1 MSTPDVP
8 DRRLSAWADT
18 AVEKLR
24 TESGSAL
31 LLVAVSL
38 IALLWANSPLSD
50 AYFHLWETPISVDIG
65 DLRFDMNLHHWI
77 NDGLMVVFFFLIGLE
92 VRQEFAVGSL
102 QDRSRAMVPLIAGLA
117 GVALPAL
124 IYLAIAGGTA
134 PAGWGVVVG
143 TDTAFLL
150 GMLAILGPRMSS
162 QLRVF
167 LLTLTVVDDF
177 LAVAVIGTVYTE
189 DLNLTALGIALAG
202 LVLLWLVGRSG
213 QWRSG
218 PYVLLIVVIWA
229 ATIKSGVHPSL
240 IGMAAGLMIP
250 SANPDRA
257 DVVAAKH
264 VFRDYWQAPAAG
276 AARIVTSG
284 VRRSISVN
292 ERMHESLRGVVS
304 LVVVPIFALANAGI
318 DLRGDGL
325 GDALRSPI
333 TWAVVAGLVLGKFVG
348 ISAGTWLSVRFG
360 LGKLPDGV
368 GRGSVLGGAALSGIG
383 FTMALLIIS
392 LAFDDERQAQA
403 ATVGVLIAMVLSL
416 LLGWAVFR
424 IARVRWGETSA
435 DLPVTLEPA
444 VHGGDHA
451 IGEPDA
457 PYTVVEYLDFECPF
471 CARATGMGRDLQ
483 EHFGDDI
490 RYVVRHLPLED
501 VHPHAFRAAVAAEA
515 AAQQG
520 AFWHMHDMLFTHQ
533 DRQEPEDLRRYA
545 EEIGLDLDQYD
556 AAVADPELAELIRR
570 HQRSAHD
577 SGARGTPTFFLN
589 GVRHRGP
596 HDARTLIAALE
607 STELAS
613 ATRRRS

>member
-1 MSTPDVP
+1 MS
-8 DRRLSAWADT
+8 
-18 AVEKLR
+18 
-24 TESGSAL
+24 
-31 LLVAVSL
+31 
-38 IALLWANSPLSD
+38 
-50 AYFHLWETPISVDIG
+50 
-65 DLRFDMNLHHWI
+65 LHHWI
-77 NDGLMVVFFFLIGLE
+77 NDGLMVIFFFLIGLE

-102 QDRSRAMVPLIAGLA
+102 RDRSKAMVPLIAGLA
-117 GVALPAL
+117 GVVLPAL
-124 IYLAIAGGTA
+124 IYLAVAGREA
-134 PAGWGVVVG
+134 PSGWGIVVG

-150 GMLAILGPRMSS
+150 GMLAILGPRMSN

-177 LAVAVIGTVYTE
+177 LAVAIIGTVYTE
-189 DLNLTALGIALAG
+189 DLDYGALAIALLG
-202 LVLLWLVGRSG
+202 LVMLWLLGRSG

-218 PYVLLIVVIWA
+218 PYIVLIVVIWG
-229 ATIKSGVHPSL
+229 ATITSGVHPSL
-240 IGMAAGLMIP
+240 AGMAAGLLIP
-250 SANPDRA
+250 SADPDRA
-257 DVVAAKH
+257 NVVEAKH
-264 VFRDYWQAPAAG
+264 LFRDYWQAPAAG

-292 ERMHESLRGVVS
+292 ERMHESLRGMVS

-325 GDALRSPI
+325 TDALTSPI
-333 TWAVVAGLVLGKFVG
+333 TWGVVAGLVLGKFLG
-348 ISAGTWLSVRFG
+348 ITAGTWISVRFG

-392 LAFDDERQAQA
+392 LALDDERQAKA

-416 LLGWAVFR
+416 LLGWLVFR
-424 IARVRWGETSA
+424 FARVRMGETSA
-435 DLPVTLEPA
+435 DLPMTLTPA

-501 VHPHAFRAAVAAEA
+501 VHPHAFRAAIAAEA

-533 DRQEPEDLRRYA
+533 DHQEPEDLRRYA
-545 EEIGLDLDQYD
+545 EEIGLDLAQYD

-570 HQRSAHD
+570 HERSAHD
-577 SGARGTPTFFLN
+577 SGARGTPTFFST
-589 GVRHRGP
+589 GSGTA
-596 HDARTLIAALE
+596 ARTTPAP
-607 STELAS
+607 
-613 ATRRRS
+613 